1 MLEVEGLS
9 KAFKKHG
16 GYTEIVKNVSFTVA
30 NNETV
35 GIVGPSGCG
44 KSTIARVI
52 CGTIRKDS
60 GTILFDGDKVISASG
75 HYNTSMRKKIQLIGQ
90 QPFLSLDCS
99 QSIGSAIIEPM
110 LRYKLAPRNDCIESA
125 KKLLEKV
132 WLEND
137 VMEMYPHQLSGGMCQ
152 RVVIARALGLEPRLL
167 IADESTSMLDSSS
180 QAQVIR
186 LLHQLKQDGV
196 SILFISHDIE
206 LVEVFSDRVLRM
218 ENHNLIDIKIEK
230 GEKQNEKKNS
240 LVADSSNDDGTV
252 AYGVRTA
259 GQYSICNP

>member
-16 GYTEIVKNVSFTVA
+16 GYTEIVKNVSFTVE

-60 GTILFDGDKVISASG
+60 GTITFNGEKVITDSG
-75 HYNTSMRKKIQLIGQ
+75 RYNAAMRKKIQLIGQ
-90 QPFLSLDCS
+90 QPFLSLDSS
-99 QSIGSAIIEPM
+99 QRIGNAIIEPM
-110 LRYKLAPRNDCIESA
+110 LRYKLAPRSDCIECA
-125 KKLLEKV
+125 KNLLEKV
-132 WLEND
+132 WLEKD
-137 VMEMYPHQLSGGMCQ
+137 VMDMYPHQLSGGMCQ

-186 LLHQLKQDGV
+186 LLHRLKQDGV

-218 ENHNLIDIKIEK
+218 EDHNLIDIKTEK

-240 LVADSSNDDGTV
+240 LVADSGNDDGTV
-252 AYGVRTA
+252 ACGLRTA
-259 GQYSICNP
+259 GQHSIYIP